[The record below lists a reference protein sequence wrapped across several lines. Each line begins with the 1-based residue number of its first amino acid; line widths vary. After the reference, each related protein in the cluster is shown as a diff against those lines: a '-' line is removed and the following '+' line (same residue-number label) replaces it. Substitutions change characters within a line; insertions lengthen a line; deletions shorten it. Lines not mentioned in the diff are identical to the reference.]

1 LKPVALLCGA
11 LLAAGVAAAVSG
23 WLAGWLRRRG
33 VVDIP
38 NERSSHSA
46 PTPRGGGAAVLA
58 GTAAGLALLHGWQG
72 TPLPGAWILA
82 AVALMALVGLAD
94 DVRGLPAWL
103 RLLVQTGCAALVIA
117 GGLSLERLPLP
128 APLDFPAGALALPL
142 AWLWL
147 VGVTNLFNF
156 LDGIDG
162 YAGWQTVLACA
173 GAALLGLGEPM
184 TAAAICVGGAA
195 VGFLAWNWHPARIF
209 LGDVGSTAIGFF
221 LALAPLAAPVDR
233 RPEAVFTMA
242 MLLWFF
248 LSDGA
253 YTLLRRLAQGEKIWS
268 PHRSHLYQQLAR
280 QLGRHDAVVV
290 RVGTTG
296 TLLGAAAVA
305 AYLARNPGGQWAVL
319 AVAVAAFLVYR
330 HRVERARRAPVAAAA
345 GRQTA

>member
-1 LKPVALLCGA
+1 MSAV
-11 LLAAGVAAAVSG
+11 VSG

-33 VVDIP
+33 VMDIP

-46 PTPRGGGAAVLA
+46 PTPRGGGVAVLA
-58 GTAAGLALLHGWQG
+58 GAAAGLALLHGWQG
-72 TPLPGAWILA
+72 THLPSAGILA
-82 AVALMALVGLAD
+82 AVALMALAGLAD

-103 RLLVQTGCAALVIA
+103 RLLVQSGCAALVLA
-117 GGLSLERLPLP
+117 GGLKLERLPLP
-128 APLDFPAGALALPL
+128 APLDLPAGALAPL
-142 AWLWL
+142 LTWLWL

-173 GAALLGLGEPM
+173 GAALLGLGEPV
-184 TAAAICVGGAA
+184 TAAAICLGGAA

-221 LALAPLAAPVDR
+221 LALAPLAAPVER

-253 YTLLRRLAQGEKIWS
+253 YTLLRRLVQGEKIWS

-280 QLGRHDAVVV
+280 RLGRHDAVVV
-290 RVGTTG
+290 RIGAAG
-296 TLLGAAAVA
+296 TLVG
-305 AYLARNPGGQWAVL
+305 
-319 AVAVAAFLVYR
+319 AVAVAAYVARDPGRQWAVLGMAVALFLVYR
-330 HRVERARRAPVAAAA
+330 HRVEHARRAPAAAAA